1 MAVVLLYVRGSG
13 TSQDKG
19 SWISS
24 CVPTGNV
31 VVIQSTFEYE
41 LHIILINSAILL
53 FLHVCLW
60 AVTYHLLH
68 SIRSRLFVIIY
79 LVAVL
84 GHFRWS
90 EFFLSRLDI
99 RERNILSRIVC
110 RTSIIHW
117 SISLISISFGLVFDK
132 FIVVGS
138 IDFGCHSFHIGSRAG
153 SRDIRVEKKY
163 ICCFD

>member
-1 MAVVLLYVRGSG
+1 M
-13 TSQDKG
+13 
-19 SWISS
+19 
-24 CVPTGNV
+24 
-31 VVIQSTFEYE
+31 IQSTFEYE

-117 SISLISISFGLVFDK
+117 SISLISILLDWYLTNLLLLVQSISVVIPFTLVAEQVPATFVLRRSISVVLIEEFVSF
-132 FIVVGS
+132 
-138 IDFGCHSFHIGSRAG
+138 C
-153 SRDIRVEKKY
+153 
-163 ICCFD
+163 

>member
-19 SWISS
+19 SWIGS
-24 CVPTGNV
+24 CVPAGNV
-31 VVIQSTFEYE
+31 VVIQSTFEYK

-90 EFFLSRLDI
+90 VFFLSRLDI

-110 RTSIIHW
+110 RTSIIH
-117 SISLISISFGLVFDK
+117 
-132 FIVVGS
+132 
-138 IDFGCHSFHIGSRAG
+138 
-153 SRDIRVEKKY
+153 
-163 ICCFD
+163 